1 MKKRLAAL
9 VLAVLAL
16 AAPPAARADGIPPGL
31 RAEANAALQKA
42 AAWLAARQQE
52 DGHWSN
58 PDTPA
63 LTALAFWALHDADA
77 AAYAPAIDRALAHLL
92 RFVRPDGSIF
102 QPPTPERRGGGLANY
117 NTAVCMMAIHAL
129 GRSDL
134 VPVVQRARTFVAAT
148 QNLGES
154 EYRGG
159 MGYDPHSPRGD
170 YADLSNSYMSYE
182 AMRATQSVEDLRAE
196 GDPKADLDWD
206 AVQQF
211 LAQVQNLPSVNP
223 HPWAGADPDDL
234 GGFVYTPNAGGTP
247 APRGPRPPEARRP
260 VPPPEDWPD
269 PVPESPRPPRRPAPR
284 PDFQPDFRPGSAGGD
299 ASAPAPALAPPPA
312 EAPAAAVPAAAPG
325 IRLQSFG
332 SMTYAGLLS
341 LVYANVSRD
350 DPRVTS
356 AWDWARNHWT
366 LSENP
371 GKGPEGLFYFYNILV
386 KCLDVF
392 GDETIALPDG
402 TRIPWRQD
410 VLRQFLSLQQEDG
423 SWFNAANRFWEG
435 DPVLVTS
442 YMILSIRRALG
453 PDTPAAE

>member
-1 MKKRLAAL
+1 MKKRLALLLAA
-9 VLAVLAL
+9 LAV
-16 AAPPAARADGIPPGL
+16 AAPLRAADVPPGL
-31 RAEANAALQKA
+31 RAEADAACRKA
-42 AAWLAARQQE
+42 AAWLAAQQQE

-92 RFVRPDGSIF
+92 RHVRPDGSIF

-129 GRSDL
+129 GRPDL

-148 QNLGES
+148 QNLGGS

-170 YADLSNSYMSYE
+170 YADLSNSYMAYE

-206 AVQQF
+206 AVRQF
-211 LAQVQNLPSVNP
+211 LAQVQDLPSVNP
-223 HPWAGADPDDL
+223 RPWAGADPDDL
-234 GGFVYTPNAGGTP
+234 GGFVYTPDPATAP
-247 APRGPRPPEARRP
+247 PPPPKRDAPRRPL
-260 VPPPEDWPD
+260 PPPEDWPD
-269 PVPESPRPPRRPAPR
+269 PVPEGPRPEGRPAPR
-284 PDFQPDFRPGSAGGD
+284 PDFQPDFRPGTVPPAAPRGGD
-299 ASAPAPALAPPPA
+299 ASAPAPALAP
-312 EAPAAAVPAAAPG
+312 APAGGPG
-325 IRLQSFG
+325 IRLRSFG

-356 AWDWARNHWT
+356 AWDWARRHWT
-366 LSENP
+366 LDENP

-402 TRIPWRQD
+402 TEIVWRQD
-410 VLRQFLSLQQEDG
+410 VLRRFLSLQQEDG
-423 SWFNAANRFWEG
+423 SWCNTVNRFWEG

-453 PDTPAAE
+453 PDPE